1 MSHPHKH
8 RGDGSLQIYTQNIV
22 LTRLYLANM
31 FMPCPYCG
39 HEEASAVASGGTNIL
54 FITLLFYQLGI
65 FVSKQKLAAGISLLF
80 HVY

>member
-1 MSHPHKH
+1 M
-8 RGDGSLQIYTQNIV
+8 